1 MNILETRAIV
11 LQTHVLREAD
21 LMLVLLSVDFGRIS
35 AIARSAKKSR
45 KRFMGGFDVFDCG
58 LFQLA
63 EPKTHEQPYLVEAI
77 SKRELWPALREDLF
91 KFSAACFCVEVTLPF
106 VHENDLEARHLY
118 HPLHRCL
125 RAIQLGKTNDE
136 ALTLALYFN
145 LLLLKISGFN
155 FLEDGS
161 RIKVGSE
168 LNVWLSEM
176 FEKQTPIVPY
186 DRSLLKLGFQAVV
199 VFTQE
204 ILGKEIRSAREL
216 S

>member
-1 MNILETRAIV
+1 
-11 LQTHVLREAD
+11 
-21 LMLVLLSVDFGRIS
+21 
-35 AIARSAKKSR
+35 
-45 KRFMGGFDVFDCG
+45 
-58 LFQLA
+58 
-63 EPKTHEQPYLVEAI
+63 
-77 SKRELWPALREDLF
+77 
-91 KFSAACFCVEVTLPF
+91 
-106 VHENDLEARHLY
+106 
-118 HPLHRCL
+118 L